1 MKRNFRVFPFDY
13 STGRQ
18 DPCVQP
24 EKNQTWL
31 TDNRGGVF
39 CIIAQVRGGPLSAV
53 TQPTKWGFPPSPP
66 TLFFWMSQAG
76 VFGLNKSRIF
86 CLMLIVDGVFQS
98 QAVNGTTLDAVVLFL
113 NSQTDATHRGR
124 KPGRSRRKITA
135 VFNSWSDRPNR
146 AMLHR

>member
-1 MKRNFRVFPFDY
+1 
-13 STGRQ
+13 
-18 DPCVQP
+18 
-24 EKNQTWL
+24 
-31 TDNRGGVF
+31 
-39 CIIAQVRGGPLSAV
+39 
-53 TQPTKWGFPPSPP
+53 
-66 TLFFWMSQAG
+66 MSQAG

-86 CLMLIVDGVFQS
+86 CLMLIVGGVFQS
-98 QAVNGTTLDAVVLFL
+98 QVVNGTLDAVVLFL